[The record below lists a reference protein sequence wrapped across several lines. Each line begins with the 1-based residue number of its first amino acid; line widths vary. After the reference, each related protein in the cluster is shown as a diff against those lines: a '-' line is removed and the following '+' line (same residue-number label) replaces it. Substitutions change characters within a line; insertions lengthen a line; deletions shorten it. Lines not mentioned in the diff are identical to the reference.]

1 MAIENIIVPDIGGAE
16 GVEVIELNVSVGDH
30 VNEDDGIVTLESDKA
45 TMEVPAPFAGVIKEL
60 KVAVGD
66 QVSEGS
72 LVAVIDTDAS
82 ASASDNNNAD
92 ADASSEAA
100 GSAQSSGSAQNNTQE
115 TTQESL
121 EITVPDIGGAEGVEV
136 IEIAVKAGDQV
147 EEDQALITL
156 ESDKATMDVP
166 APSAGTIESIAV
178 NVGDKVS
185 EGSLVANLL
194 TSPKQTA
201 AKPAAGKQS
210 APASAPAAAQAA
222 SPSQQPAASNPA
234 IAQLVQ
240 AAEASAV
247 DSSIHASPAVRRV
260 ASEFGIN
267 LKLVKATGPKG
278 RILKEDVQN
287 YVRSVLAGAS
297 TGAAAGAGLPE
308 APKVDFSKFGET
320 ETKALTKIKKL
331 TGKFLSRN
339 WLLVPHVTQFND
351 ADITDLEA
359 FRQEE
364 KATAAKQGIKLTPLV
379 FIMKAVVAALK
390 EFPEFNASLSQDGS
404 ELILK
409 KYFNIGVAVD
419 TPEGLVVPV
428 IKGVDCKG
436 IFELS
441 KELGEISAKARE
453 GKLLPKDMQG
463 ACFTISSLGGIGGT
477 AFTPIVNLPEVA
489 ILGVSRSQMKPVYN
503 AESKQFDARLM
514 LPLSLSY
521 DHRVIDGAEGAR
533 FIMYLSKNL
542 EDIRQLVL

>member
-82 ASASDNNNAD
+82 ASASDSSSSDVD
-92 ADASSEAA
+92 AAVAA
-100 GSAQSSGSAQNNTQE
+100 GATQNSDSAQE
-115 TTQESL
+115 TIQESL

-185 EGSLVANLL
+185 EGSLVASLL
-194 TSPKQTA
+194 TSAKQTA

-210 APASAPAAAQAA
+210 VPASAQAA

-234 IAQLVQ
+234 VAQLVQ

-297 TGAAAGAGLPE
+297 SGAAAGAGLPE

-364 KATAAKQGIKLTPLV
+364 KAAAAKQGIKLTPLV

-503 AESKQFDARLM
+503 GETKQFDARLM

-533 FIMYLSKNL
+533 FIMFLSKKL

>member
-1 MAIENIIVPDIGGAE
+1 MAIENVIVPDIGGAE
-16 GVEVIELNVSVGDH
+16 SVEVIELNVSVGDH

-45 TMEVPAPFAGVIKEL
+45 TMEVPAPFSGVIKEL
-60 KVAVGD
+60 KVVVGD
-66 QVSEGS
+66 NVSEGS
-72 LVAVIDTDAS
+72 FVAVIDADVTT
-82 ASASDNNNAD
+82 NAEQ
-92 ADASSEAA
+92 ASSGNSDVSNASEEEAL
-100 GSAQSSGSAQNNTQE
+100 Q
-115 TTQESL
+115 QESL
-121 EITVPDIGGAEGVEV
+121 EITVPDIGGAEEVEV
-136 IEIAVKAGDQV
+136 IEIAINAGDIV
-147 EEDQALITL
+147 SEDQALITL

-166 APSAGTIESIAV
+166 APCAGTIASV
-178 NVGDKVS
+178 TVSVGDKVS
-185 EGSLVANLL
+185 EGSLVAKLL
-194 TSPKQTA
+194 TATKKVS
-201 AKPAAGKQS
+201 AKPAADQAVQAS
-210 APASAPAAAQAA
+210 SQPACSSNVAAAARGA
-222 SPSQQPAASNPA
+222 SSPA
-234 IAQLVQ
+234 IEQLMQ

-247 DSSIHASPAVRRV
+247 DSSIHASPAVRRA

-287 YVRSVLAGAS
+287 YVRSVLAGAPS
-297 TGAAAGAGLPE
+297 GVGSGAGLPE

-320 ETKALTKIKKL
+320 EIKSLTKIKKL

-359 FRQEE
+359 FRQKE
-364 KATAAKQGIKLTPLV
+364 KTAAEKQGVKLTPLV
-379 FIMKAVVAALK
+379 FIMKAVVVALK
-390 EFPEFNASLSQDGS
+390 EFPEFNASLSPEGS

-428 IKGVDCKG
+428 IKEVDRKG

-441 KELGEISAKARE
+441 NELAAVSAKARE

-503 AESKQFDARLM
+503 AQSKQFDARLM

-533 FIMYLSKNL
+533 FITFLSKML